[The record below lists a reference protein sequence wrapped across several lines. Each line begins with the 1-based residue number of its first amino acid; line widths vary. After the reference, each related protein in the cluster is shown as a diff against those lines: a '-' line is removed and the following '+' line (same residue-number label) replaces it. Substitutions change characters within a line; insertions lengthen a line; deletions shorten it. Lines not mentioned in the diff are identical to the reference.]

1 MTNRG
6 PSAGLDRY
14 GEVIGLLKTAV
25 QAGRED
31 LANEL
36 ARALLNKGTTY
47 ALLGIL
53 FMAHIC
59 FAESAMIR
67 MKLVIVQG
75 HTEHAADLGMSLVLK
90 IQSMKDSGHDVST
103 EVNLAI
109 NILQAIRDK
118 HAITVLEEY
127 LTRLKSL
134 RTCTAP
140 AELHHSAAESTRH
153 GGDMPLVN
161 CPECGRQIST
171 SADACP
177 QCGYPMCAHTAA
189 HVPTGPKCYQCSA
202 TATTRCQN
210 CNAFSCVLHLQ
221 STSAGR
227 GKSYVREMRCESCRW
242 WAHFETV
249 FFIVAVAIIIV
260 AIYVFV
266 VVLNPNH
273 PSNH

>member
-1 MTNRG
+1 MSDASRWTVGQAKQAVDDCFFDMTNRG
-6 PSAGLDRY
+6 PAAGLDRY

-25 QAGRED
+25 QAGLED

-53 FMAHIC
+53 FMAHMC

-127 LTRLKSL
+127 LTRLRSL

-153 GGDMPLVN
+153 GGDIPLVN
-161 CPECGRQIST
+161 CPE
-171 SADACP
+171 
-177 QCGYPMCAHTAA
+177 
-189 HVPTGPKCYQCSA
+189 
-202 TATTRCQN
+202 
-210 CNAFSCVLHLQ
+210 
-221 STSAGR
+221 
-227 GKSYVREMRCESCRW
+227 
-242 WAHFETV
+242 
-249 FFIVAVAIIIV
+249 
-260 AIYVFV
+260 
-266 VVLNPNH
+266 
-273 PSNH
+273 